1 MNFKYLIIALAL
13 VIVVSVMRV
22 FEEAQHTGRNLKS
35 KLRESFIK
43 SSTNVICVLVAYYI
57 GIYYNFSEEL
67 SLSIGALMGL
77 YGGEVIFEKIE
88 KIIDTWIDKR
98 VK

>member
-1 MNFKYLIIALAL
+1 MNIKYLILAL
-13 VIVVSVMRV
+13 LLVIIVSIMKV
-22 FEEAQHTGRNLKS
+22 FEETKNSSKKIKS
-35 KLRESFIK
+35 LLRESFIK

-67 SLSIGALMGL
+67 SLSIGALIGL
-77 YGGEVIFEKIE
+77 YGGETLFNKLEKF
-88 KIIDTWIDKR
+88 IDTWIDKR

>member
-1 MNFKYLIIALAL
+1 MNIKYLILAL
-13 VIVVSVMRV
+13 LLVIIVSITKV
-22 FEEAQHTGRNLKS
+22 FEETKNSGRNIKS
-35 KLRESFIK
+35 LLRESFIK

-67 SLSIGALMGL
+67 SLSIGALIGL
-77 YGGEVIFEKIE
+77 YGGETLFNKLEKF
-88 KIIDTWIDKR
+88 IDTWIDKR

>member
-43 SSTNVICVLVAYYI
+43 GLNNYNTFGKGWLRRLN
-57 GIYYNFSEEL
+57 GIQ
-67 SLSIGALMGL
+67 
-77 YGGEVIFEKIE
+77 YGKL
-88 KIIDTWIDKR
+88 IISNGKTI
-98 VK
+98 

>member
-1 MNFKYLIIALAL
+1 MNIKYLILAL
-13 VIVVSVMRV
+13 LLVIIVSITKV
-22 FEEAQHTGRNLKS
+22 FEEAKNSGRNIKS
-35 KLRESFIK
+35 LLRESFIK

-67 SLSIGALMGL
+67 SLSIGALIGL
-77 YGGEVIFEKIE
+77 YGGETLFNKLEKF
-88 KIIDTWIDKR
+88 IDTWIDKR

>member
-1 MNFKYLIIALAL
+1 MNLKYLIIALAL

-43 SSTNVICVLVAYYI
+43 RRKSFIKAR
-57 GIYYNFSEEL
+57 ERQ
-67 SLSIGALMGL
+67 
-77 YGGEVIFEKIE
+77 
-88 KIIDTWIDKR
+88 KR
-98 VK
+98 F